1 MVGILWVEIRI
12 FMENSNIEDQDY
24 LSTLPNDI
32 PPNPRNIMNMG
43 GKQVILL
50 TFLSFETKILIR

>member
-1 MVGILWVEIRI
+1 
-12 FMENSNIEDQDY
+12 MENSNIEDQDY

-43 GKQVILL
+43 GKQVILS
-50 TFLSFETKILIR
+50 TFLSFETKMIIR